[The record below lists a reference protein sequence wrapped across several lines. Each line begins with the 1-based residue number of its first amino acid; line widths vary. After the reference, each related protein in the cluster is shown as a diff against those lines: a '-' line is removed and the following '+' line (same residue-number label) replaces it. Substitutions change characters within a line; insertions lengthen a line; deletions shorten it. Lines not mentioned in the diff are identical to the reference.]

1 MISGIISAALAV
13 PAFAVIFDV
22 NLRELLF
29 CSLAGL
35 AAEGTYQSVLL
46 SGGNTAS
53 ALLTAAAAL
62 CAVSRILANR
72 RRMPVTVYLVPG
84 VIPLVPGAGMYN
96 TVFNM
101 IASDYSAAVRV
112 GFDTAKAAA
121 AVAIGIA
128 FVFALP
134 NKIFFKRKK

>member
-22 NLRELLF
+22 NRGELLF
-29 CSLAGL
+29 CSLAGFT
-35 AAEGTYQSVLL
+35 AEGTYQAALL
-46 SGGNTAS
+46 SGGNNAA

-72 RRMPVTVYLVPG
+72 RRTPVTVYLVPG

-101 IASDYSAAVRV
+101 IASDYSAAVIA

-121 AVAIGIA
+121 AVAIGIV